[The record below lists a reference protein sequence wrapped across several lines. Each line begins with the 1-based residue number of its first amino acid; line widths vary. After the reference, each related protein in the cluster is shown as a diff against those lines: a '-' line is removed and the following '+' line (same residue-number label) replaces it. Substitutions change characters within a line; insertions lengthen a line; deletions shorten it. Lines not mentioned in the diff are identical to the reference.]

1 MRAPSQDFTDAHFLR
16 RHPGWTWRD
25 LQETPA
31 DIIDLMLL
39 MDHMEADVAKSRSN
53 SKGFGRGPR

>member
-1 MRAPSQDFTDAHFLR
+1 MSAPSQDFTDAYFLR

-31 DIIDLMLL
+31 DIVDLMLL
-39 MDHMEADVAKSRSN
+39 MDRMEADVAKSRN
-53 SKGFGRGPR
+53 TSKGLRRGA